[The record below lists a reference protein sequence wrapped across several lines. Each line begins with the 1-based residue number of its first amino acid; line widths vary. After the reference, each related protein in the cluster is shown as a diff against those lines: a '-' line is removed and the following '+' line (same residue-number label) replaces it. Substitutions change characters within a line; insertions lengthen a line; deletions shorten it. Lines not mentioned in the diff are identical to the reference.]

1 MSAIQQVNKL
11 KHLSF
16 GSLHLGNSLICRD
29 GDGKENVKKAVVID

>member
-16 GSLHLGNSLICRD
+16 GSLYLGNQFKMPVGR
-29 GDGKENVKKAVVID
+29 